1 MSRTNPQYAGIGR
14 RGAAVII
21 DTIIIAVIG
30 GALGVGAMGFGA
42 DLTSPV
48 NLAATALGL
57 LYFILLEGYLD
68 GQTLGKKLLKIRVVR
83 EDGGDLDLRG
93 AVLRNV
99 LRIIDALPFF
109 YLIGILVIYVSD
121 HNQRIGD
128 LVGDT
133 YVVRA

>member
-1 MSRTNPQYAGIGR
+1 MSRTNLEFAGLGR

-21 DTIIIAVIG
+21 DTIVIAVIG

-109 YLIGILVIYVSD
+109 YLIGIIVIYVSD
-121 HNQRIGD
+121 DNQRIGD